1 MSSPARPDKTA
12 EPNSGITHG
21 AIPTHIATEQWAY
34 IGKMPPKPR
43 KLAATSGP
51 GKPAGGAT
59 TRSSTATTTPGAAS
73 SKTPAPLPTPPSGA
87 SVTPEVKPTGMYSF
101 LHKQPTYTPPP
112 VYTPELAATVTP
124 KDLIDAM
131 AVDDDSTPA
140 PPRPPLTGF
149 LHKKLVVTSEL
160 ASLTAFVSKKPVA
173 TSESAPVA
181 ADRESEEPTVPVVA
195 SDTQQPTPV
204 RDSSSGMVEAA
215 KVRVTMERIRTQ
227 VVERNRLIEAIG
239 ISSESTLTTIDEFLA
254 DITEL

>member
-12 EPNSGITHG
+12 EPDSGITHG

-59 TRSSTATTTPGAAS
+59 TRSSMATTTPGAAS

-112 VYTPELAATVTP
+112 VYTPELADAVTP
-124 KDLIDAM
+124 K
-131 AVDDDSTPA
+131 STTIPHLHH
-140 PPRPPLTGF
+140 PRPPLTGF
-149 LHKKLVVTSEL
+149 LHKKPVVTSEL

-181 ADRESEEPTVPVVA
+181 ADRESEEPTVPAVA

>member
-1 MSSPARPDKTA
+1 MSSPARPDETA
-12 EPNSGITHG
+12 EPDS
-21 AIPTHIATEQWAY
+21 EQWAY
-34 IGKMPPKPR
+34 IRKMPPKPR

-59 TRSSTATTTPGAAS
+59 THSSTTTTTPGAAP
-73 SKTPAPLPTPPSGA
+73 SKTPAPLPTPPSGVSA
-87 SVTPEVKPTGMYSF
+87 TPEVKPTGMYSF

-112 VYTPELAATVTP
+112 VYMPELAAAVTP

-131 AVDDDSTPA
+131 AVDNDATPA
-140 PPRPPLTGF
+140 PPRPPLTSF
-149 LHKKLVVTSEL
+149 LH
-160 ASLTAFVSKKPVA
+160 KKPVA
-173 TSESAPVA
+173 TLESAPV
-181 ADRESEEPTVPVVA
+181 ADRESEEPTVPAVA

-227 VVERNRLIEAIG
+227 VVERNWLIEAIG

>member
-1 MSSPARPDKTA
+1 MSSPAWPDETA
-12 EPNSGITHG
+12 EPDSGITHG

-73 SKTPAPLPTPPSGA
+73 SKTPALLPTPPSGA
-87 SVTPEVKPTGMYSF
+87 
-101 LHKQPTYTPPP
+101 
-112 VYTPELAATVTP
+112 
-124 KDLIDAM
+124 I
-131 AVDDDSTPA
+131 DDDSTPA

-149 LHKKLVVTSEL
+149 LHKKPVVTSEL

-181 ADRESEEPTVPVVA
+181 ADWESEEPTVPVVA

-227 VVERNRLIEAIG
+227 VVERNRLIEAIR
-239 ISSESTLTTIDEFLA
+239 ISSESTLMTIDEFLA
-254 DITEL
+254 DIMEL